1 MILMGVPNCGFCEIG
16 YSVRIRGILW
26 GPGENGLLKCWIL
39 SELCCN
45 STAALFSCVSP
56 SCQSQCILSHL
67 GVRRSRTRCRRLQ
80 RKFGPRRM
88 GRVGLSW
95 ISQLWEKAL
104 GFFSPSFLPF
114 RWSIGNH
121 WDRHLIF
128 QVTKPGNVP
137 VFHVALVPA
146 NEPHSK
152 RRGKLNGE
160 NGD

>member
-67 GVRRSRTRCRRLQ
+67 VVRRSRTRCRRLQ

-104 GFFSPSFLPF
+104 GFFPHHFSHSDGLLGIIGVGTSFFRSP
-114 RWSIGNH
+114 N
-121 WDRHLIF
+121 
-128 QVTKPGNVP
+128 
-137 VFHVALVPA
+137 LVMYLCSMWLWYLQMSHTP
-146 NEPHSK
+146 NEEAS
-152 RRGKLNGE
+152 
-160 NGD
+160 